1 MAWSVDQGQTN
12 PTTGEP
18 RPANLELPTFKH
30 INHMYSLQSEHT
42 RSVFSKENIAFSFC
56 KEDKHQ
62 LYKRPNEKFFLI
74 FPLKHKIGVH
84 YMCNLNNMLPSWSLP
99 CQEYEHYIPS
109 IKAPGSGLVIF
120 REGSVYKLLLS
131 YFQWKPLIPQGFQKK
146 QLLSIFHL
154 DYFYWKYPNKNS
166 SPAKTVSQ
174 APKHVFLF
182 ILRQSWKDLCI

>member
-1 MAWSVDQGQTN
+1 MILLPESIFLGEWIGRCRSHILYICHWGLMAWSVDQGQTN

-30 INHMYSLQSEHT
+30 INHTYSLQSEHT
-42 RSVFSKENIAFSFC
+42 RSVFTKESITFSFC

-84 YMCNLNNMLPSWSLP
+84 YVCNLNNMLPSWSLP

-109 IKAPGSGLVIF
+109 IKAQGSGRSFSARAQFINCSFPIF
-120 REGSVYKLLLS
+120 NGN
-131 YFQWKPLIPQGFQKK
+131 
-146 QLLSIFHL
+146 H
-154 DYFYWKYPNKNS
+154 
-166 SPAKTVSQ
+166 
-174 APKHVFLF
+174 
-182 ILRQSWKDLCI
+182 